1 LLNHVLEKKDDDR
14 AKFCTFVSSL
24 NGTSAGQLLSSDEA
38 LRGVLLFLNDLDEI
52 AIDVPRA
59 ETYFAGIL
67 TSIILEG
74 IISLNFMGN
83 IPDENNFS
91 FSNRRHTLLGD
102 VLGRLHK
109 VWGPVETEA
118 AYKACGVPLRDLV
131 VQFKGPREVNKWLFP
146 YVSVSDALLNRVIR
160 RLTRQRL
167 IVSLRPTRSHLNFKH
182 SGRMP

>member
-1 LLNHVLEKKDDDR
+1 VLEKKDDDR
-14 AKFCTFVSSL
+14 TKFCAFVSSL

-131 VQFKGPREVNKWLFP
+131 VQFKAPREVKQM
-146 YVSVSDALLNRVIR
+146 VISLCFSFECIFESC
-160 RLTRQRL
+160 LTQADQAAIDSFIATYAIPFEL
-167 IVSLRPTRSHLNFKH
+167 
-182 SGRMP
+182 